1 MTIPTLAERLAGRP
15 LALAAPALSALC
27 RSGASETAPVA
38 GAGLT
43 ASAAPGPGYAVNGD
57 GIAVVPVFGPMVA
70 RGDWLTALLGI
81 ADYQAIGAAL
91 SDAFADSSVRA
102 VLMEIDSP
110 GGEVGGLF
118 DLVDEIRRLSTET
131 GKPVWAVASEAALSA
146 ACAIASAASRIYV
159 TRTGEMGSVGVVALH
174 VDESAADA
182 MAGRRYT
189 LIHAGARKI
198 DGQSHAPLDP
208 AAHAAIQA
216 DVDALHGELVAM
228 VARNRGLTP
237 DAIRAMEAAPYRGG
251 AAVEAGLADAIGTT
265 RQALAD
271 LARHIG
277 QPSRAT
283 RTPKPERRPSAM
295 SEDTS
300 PDPQP
305 PEETPVVI
313 ANADAPEPETLP
325 LEAPPTDGGE
335 ADTPSDLAEAIRAEF
350 AEIAAIAAQA
360 ARLGVTV
367 DAAAALS
374 QGIGA
379 DALRRSVLEAL
390 ATRAEATAV
399 VSTAPTAP
407 ATGDSPIIR
416 RARQRAAQ
424 NP

>member
-1 MTIPTLAERLAGRP
+1 MTIPPLAERLAGRP

-27 RSGASETAPVA
+27 RSGASETAPLA
-38 GAGLT
+38 RAGLT
-43 ASAAPGPGYAVNGD
+43 APAAPGPGYAVNGD

-81 ADYQAIGAAL
+81 ADYQAIAAAL
-91 SDAFADSSVRA
+91 SDVFADPSVRA

-198 DGQSHAPLDP
+198 DGNTHAPLDP
-208 AAHAAIQA
+208 AAHAAIQT
-216 DVDALHGELVAM
+216 DVDALHAELVAM

-237 DAIRAMEAAPYRGG
+237 DAIRAMEAATYRGG

-305 PEETPVVI
+305 TEGETG
-313 ANADAPEPETLP
+313 T
-325 LEAPPTDGGE
+325 
-335 ADTPSDLAEAIRAEF
+335 DTPSDPAEAIRAEF

-367 DAAAALS
+367 DAAAALA